1 MIKFLNIQI
10 SQVAVHQVGNK
21 SLDEQGNFSDALVDI
36 SNERL
41 VRILLKYF
49 LSSFSGN
56 EMYDFSNAVGIEQNE
71 IYILI
76 KRIFENPDDLFNQ
89 SKIIAQHL
97 YNCSTH
103 PKIKNGDL
111 FIAYFNNI
119 IIDNINTDAI
129 GIFKS
134 ESKENYL
141 KVDLEKK
148 SQFVNYDEGTNIN
161 KLDKGCL
168 IFKIDESF
176 KVCIIDN
183 LNKASE
189 ASYWKDDF
197 LSIKPIKNEYHQTNE
212 FLSIAKQFVTKQLGE
227 EFEISKADKID
238 YLNRSVDYFKSH
250 GIFDKQEFEEL
261 VFEDKSVIESFRNFD
276 QAYRQENEIELYDNF
291 DISTQAVKKQARVLK
306 NVLKLDKNFHI
317 YIHGNTDLITQGI
330 DENGRKYYKIFYENE
345 N

>member
-1 MIKFLNIQI
+1 MIKFLNIKI

-21 SLDEQGNFSDALVDI
+21 SFDEQVNFSDKLVDI
-36 SNERL
+36 SDERL
-41 VRILLKYF
+41 VRIFLKYF
-49 LSSFSGN
+49 LSSFSEN
-56 EMYDFSNAVGIEQNE
+56 EMYNFFNEVGIEQNE

-76 KRIFENPDDLFNQ
+76 KRIFENPNDLFNQ

-103 PKIKNGDL
+103 PKIKSGDL
-111 FIAYFNNI
+111 FIVYFNNI

-129 GIFKS
+129 GIFKA

-141 KVDLEKK
+141 KVDLEKNTH
-148 SQFVNYDEGTNIN
+148 FVNYDDGININ

-168 IFKIDESF
+168 VFKIDESF
-176 KVCIIDN
+176 KVCIIDS

-189 ASYWKDDF
+189 ASYWKDNF

-212 FLSIAKQFVTKQLGE
+212 FLSIAKQFVTKQLDE
-227 EFEISKADKID
+227 EFKVSKADKID

-250 GIFDKQEFEEL
+250 AIFDKQEFEEL
-261 VFEDKSVIESFRNFD
+261 VFEDEDLIKSFRDFD
-276 QAYRQENEIELYDNF
+276 QIYCQEKEVELPNNF
-291 DISTQAVKKQARVLK
+291 DISPKAVKKQARVFK
-306 NVLKLDKNFHI
+306 SVLKLDKNFDI
-317 YIHGNTDLITQGI
+317 YIHGSRDLIEQGI
-330 DENGRKYYKIFYENE
+330 DEYGRKFYKIFYEEE